1 MGIFFKFHF
10 SIVQCNIIV
19 QLMFETLMNS
29 ITNSNNVFDKLL
41 KILSEHDHMALVS
54 KEFFTTVSS
63 SCLTV
68 LARPYK

>member
-1 MGIFFKFHF
+1 
-10 SIVQCNIIV
+10 
-19 QLMFETLMNS
+19 MFETLMNS